1 MDYYRLE
8 EALQVLFER
17 IIPVSRG
24 QNTTLRQLCVG
35 VLLAGSSQL
44 TRIARWLK
52 HDTQQTSRVQW
63 LRRSLQSAFLSQEYV
78 YYPFVKHVLA
88 SYGSPP
94 LHLVMDRTSL
104 GDKATDLLSLN
115 LNFRHHA
122 LPLVWLFMPHGMSDY
137 QTQKTL
143 IERCRPLLP
152 AAIPVV
158 FHGDTEFGSVK
169 LMRYL
174 RDLQW
179 DFIVGQSSKTTYRQR
194 YSDTWQALSTLAV
207 TKRQAVY
214 LEQIELTQ
222 RHAHGWLNLF
232 AFYQPR
238 FSNRRRKRNIT
249 YCATSLPITPALR
262 RLGQRR
268 WGIECYFKDC
278 KSAGWNLQLSD
289 LTHEKRR
296 EGLLTVLNLA
306 YLWATC
312 IGRWLCKVSNRR
324 AVDNKAQ
331 RHFSLFRIGWDW
343 LVHQYNMDKP
353 CPTLSTLYQ

>member
-1 MDYYRLE
+1 LE
-8 EALQVLFER
+8 EALQVLVEG

-52 HDTQQTSRVQW
+52 QDSQQASRVQW
-63 LRRSLQSAFLSQEYV
+63 LRRSLQSGFLSQEYV

-88 SYGSPP
+88 RHRSQTI
-94 LHLVMDRTSL
+94 HLVMDRTPL
-104 GDKATDLLSLN
+104 GDQQTDLLSLN
-115 LNFRHHA
+115 MNFRHHA
-122 LPLVWLFMPHGMSDY
+122 VPLVWLFMPHGMRDY
-137 QTQKTL
+137 ETQKTL
-143 IERCRPLLP
+143 VERCRPLLP
-152 AAIPVV
+152 ASTPVV

-169 LMRYL
+169 LRLYL
-174 RDLQW
+174 RKLKW
-179 DFIVGQSSKTTYRQR
+179 DFVVGQSSKTTYRQR
-194 YSDTWQALSTLAV
+194 HDDSWHALSTLGV

-222 RHAHGWLNLF
+222 RHASGWLNLF

-238 FSNRRRKRNIT
+238 FSNRRRKRNST

-262 RLGQRR
+262 RIGQRR

-278 KSAGWNLQLSD
+278 KSAGWHLQLSD

-312 IGRWLCKVSNRR
+312 IGRCLCKVSNRQ
-324 AVDNKAQ
+324 AVDSKAQ
-331 RHFSLFRIGWDW
+331 RHLSLFRLGWDW
-343 LVHQYNMDKP
+343 LVHQYTMGKP
-353 CPTLSTLYQ
+353 CPTLSTLYP